1 MHPVR
6 AFSQDWLRDVKDSLA
21 FDSVQS
27 VLAER
32 ARTGRPWI
40 VRPHDAVK
48 SATATTTTFASTY
61 EQALECA
68 RRLTGVGSRGAPV
81 MIIFENGPE
90 FAAAFFGVLLAGM
103 IPVPF
108 PPRGFTSGG
117 RDEYQHRLALVSR
130 DCQPSLILVSGSAQA
145 KFLEQLP
152 NAPPVHCLAELM
164 CHSAD
169 PLDPCWSSPAD
180 TALIQYTSGSTGN
193 PRGVELSH
201 GNLLANVAA
210 IGAAVSASG
219 DDVGVS
225 WLPLFHDM
233 GLIGS
238 FLFTLGWGMPFVL
251 LTPREFMLKPASWL
265 WAISRF
271 RGTLS
276 PAPNFAFRLCV
287 SRVPDASV
295 AGLDLSSWRV
305 AFNGAETVQ
314 VATLR
319 DFVDRY
325 RAMGLRENAIWP
337 VYGLAENALAVSF
350 PDPRAP
356 LVVDRLDRNAL
367 ENERR
372 AAPAELDSTVREV
385 VGVGR
390 PLTGQR
396 VRIRGPEGGA
406 LLERCVGE
414 IEVSGPCVMKGYY
427 GNPGATADALG
438 SDGWLRTGDI
448 GYLADG
454 ALFVV
459 GRHKNVIKRHGA
471 GLDAADIEA
480 AAMRVLPKSS
490 GCVAAFGTVTAETG
504 TENLVLAV
512 ETAHTQVPELHALK
526 RTLAETV
533 MDRCRTRPDEIIFVK
548 PRTIPRTTSGKVRH
562 AETRRRYLEG
572 LLARVEAGVDGA

>member
-1 MHPVR
+1 VKHP
-6 AFSQDWLRDVKDSLA
+6 LA

-32 ARTGRPWI
+32 AQTDRPWI
-40 VRPHDAVK
+40 VRPHDVIK
-48 SATATTTTFASTY
+48 SATATTTTYASTY
-61 EQALECA
+61 EQALECS
-68 RRLTGVGSRGAPV
+68 RRLTTLGPPGAPV
-81 MIIFENGPE
+81 IVIFENGPE
-90 FAAAFFGVLLAGM
+90 FATAFFGVLLAGM

-117 RDEYQHRLALVSR
+117 KDEYEHRLRLVAR
-130 DCQPSLILVSGSAQA
+130 DCQPALILVSGSFQS
-145 KFLEQLP
+145 KFVEQMP
-152 NAPPVHCLAELM
+152 SAPPVHSLTEIM
-164 CHSAD
+164 CRSPRFQDPRWSA
-169 PLDPCWSSPAD
+169 PGD
-180 TALIQYTSGSTGN
+180 TALIQYTSGSTGS
-193 PRGVELSH
+193 PRGVELTH
-201 GNLLANVAA
+201 RNLLANVAA
-210 IGAAVSASG
+210 IGTAVGASD

-238 FLFTLGWGMPFVL
+238 FLFTLGWGMPLVL

-287 SRVPDASV
+287 SRITEAAL

-314 VATLR
+314 VATVR
-319 DFVDRY
+319 DFVNRY
-325 RAMGLRENAIWP
+325 RAMGLREDAIWP
-337 VYGLAENALAVSF
+337 VYGLAENSLAVSF

-356 LVVDRLDRNAL
+356 FVVDRVERNAL
-367 ENERR
+367 ESERR
-372 AAPAELDSTVREV
+372 AVPAHSAYAVREIV
-385 VGVGR
+385 SVGR

-396 VRIRGPEGGA
+396 VRIRGPEDDSLPDRSIGQ
-406 LLERCVGE
+406 

-427 GNPGATADALG
+427 GNPGATAEALTR
-438 SDGWLRTGDI
+438 DGWLRTGDI
-448 GYLADG
+448 GYLAGG

-459 GRHKNVIKRHGA
+459 GRDKDVIKRHGA
-471 GLDAADIEA
+471 GLDAADVEA
-480 AAMRVLPKSS
+480 AAMQVLTTSAA
-490 GCVAAFGTVTAETG
+490 CVAAFGTATAETG

-512 ETAHTQVPELHALK
+512 ETAHIQQQELEALK
-526 RTLAETV
+526 RALAQRL
-533 MDRCRTRPDEIIFVK
+533 MDRCRTRADEIIFVK
-548 PRTIPRTTSGKVRH
+548 PRTIPRTTSGKVRR

-572 LLARVEAGVDGA
+572 SLARIDISLDEVS